1 MKKRVY
7 IETTVVSYLTARK
20 SGNPVVAG
28 HQESTRMF
36 WKQLARLSPF
46 ISDLVLQEVERG
58 HPVQAKARLDA
69 LINVPVLRIESNARA
84 LTERLITEHAVPEEY
99 PEDAVHI
106 AVATVNGM
114 DFLVTWNM
122 AHINNPFTRMM
133 IRQVAENA
141 GYVAPEICTPEELF
155 GGEP

>member
-1 MKKRVY
+1 MTAPIITVENLSKRCDASVETVDHRHWTIDSDASAAPFFSLKSIVQGLTSNSFIDSDTSATPVFSLKSNVNSPKSSSSGLTSKVY
-7 IETTVVSYLTARK
+7 SLK
-20 SGNPVVAG
+20 S
-28 HQESTRMF
+28 S
-36 WKQLARLSPF
+36 L
-46 ISDLVLQEVERG
+46 
-58 HPVQAKARLDA
+58 
-69 LINVPVLRIESNARA
+69 
-84 LTERLITEHAVPEEY
+84 
-99 PEDAVHI
+99 